1 MIHAMYSKMIPSLLL
16 LAIFSPMMQAASP
29 IADKALEVEIRR
41 IIQEPMGDLTEEKL
55 LKLFILEAPGK
66 SIKDLTGLEKC
77 KNLALI
83 RLSNNQI
90 VDLKPIKDLANV
102 QSLDLANNKISDIK
116 PIAGLI
122 KLQYIELSGNQI
134 APHSKNLPHSM
145 PSTWATTKSQTSR
158 V

>member
-1 MIHAMYSKMIPSLLL
+1 MIHAMYSKLIPTLLL
-16 LAIFSPMMQAASP
+16 LAIFSPMIQAASP

-66 SIKDLTGLEKC
+66 GIKDLLGLEKC

-90 VDLKPIKDLANV
+90 SDLKPIKDLANP
-102 QSLDLANNKISDIK
+102 A
-116 PIAGLI
+116 A
-122 KLQYIELSGNQI
+122 
-134 APHSKNLPHSM
+134 
-145 PSTWATTKSQTSR
+145 TWS
-158 V
+158 